1 MPKKTQPSL
10 VPIER
15 IANSIYLI
23 RGEKVMLDFDLAG
36 LYRVETRALVQA
48 VKRNIERFPA
58 HFMFQLSEEEFEYW
72 RSQIVM
78 SNPSAKMGLRRPPY
92 AFTERGVAMLSS
104 VLKSKHA
111 IQINIAIMDT
121 FVRLREMLATNKELA
136 RKVEK
141 HDKEIA
147 ALYDYLKQLLEPPK
161 SSKRQIGYIRH
172 QEKP

>member
-1 MPKKTQPSL
+1 MPKRTQQSL
-10 VPIER
+10 IPIER
-15 IANSIYLI
+15 IASSIYLI
-23 RGEKVMLDFDLAG
+23 RGEKVMLDYDLAD
-36 LYRVETRALVQA
+36 LYRVETRVLVQA

-58 HFMFQLSEEEFEYW
+58 HFMFHLSEEELEYW
-72 RSQIVM
+72 RSQIVI

-92 AFTERGVAMLSS
+92 AFTERGVAMLSII
-104 VLKSKHA
+104 LKSKQA

-147 ALYDYLKQLLEPPK
+147 VLYDYLKELLDPPK
-161 SSKRQIGYIRH
+161 SSKKQIGYIRNR
-172 QEKP
+172 E

>member
-1 MPKKTQPSL
+1 MPKKVQKSVIP
-10 VPIER
+10 VER
-15 IANSIYLI
+15 IARSIYLV
-23 RGEKVMLDFDLAG
+23 RGEKVMLDYDLAN
-36 LYRVETRALVQA
+36 LYNVETRALIQA
-48 VKRNIERFPA
+48 VKRNSERFPS
-58 HFMFQLSEEEFEYW
+58 HFMFQLSQDELEDW

-104 VLKSKHA
+104 VLRSKQA

-121 FVRLREMLATNKELA
+121 FVRMREMLATNKELA

-147 ALYDYLKQLLEPPK
+147 ALYDYLQRLLEPPK
-161 SSKRQIGYIRH
+161 SSKRKIGYIH
-172 QEKP
+172 HDDD